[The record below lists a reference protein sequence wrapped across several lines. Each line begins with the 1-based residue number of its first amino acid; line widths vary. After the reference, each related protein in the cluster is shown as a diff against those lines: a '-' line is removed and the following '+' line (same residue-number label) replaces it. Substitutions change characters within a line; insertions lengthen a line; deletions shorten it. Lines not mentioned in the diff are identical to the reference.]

1 MSTFLKIDPVKE
13 AIEKLSDSQDRLFH
27 NLIEQIKKELSISIN
42 KRLEDLLFDYC
53 FNQTEHVKKMIE
65 EEIKNAEP
73 LITQEKK
80 KCKCI
85 SKINEEK
92 LKIAKEALILLI
104 GSEDVAELK
113 SMKSTMDAAL
123 EKAKLAGEVDGEV
136 LKTAKASSKGIDSLI
151 FLLEN

>member
-73 LITQEKK
+73 LIN
-80 KCKCI
+80 I
-85 SKINEEK
+85 
-92 LKIAKEALILLI
+92 
-104 GSEDVAELK
+104 
-113 SMKSTMDAAL
+113 
-123 EKAKLAGEVDGEV
+123 
-136 LKTAKASSKGIDSLI
+136 
-151 FLLEN
+151 